1 MARLKSE
8 PLIIGIGGHAMALN
22 ADTGEELWRT
32 KLKSSALVT
41 IWLVGK
47 HVYAGTSGEL
57 FCLEARTGSLL
68 WQNNLKGLGLGLISF
83 ANGDAAAAY
92 TEMQAQAAAASA

>member
-8 PLIIGIGGHAMALN
+8 PLIIGIGGHVVALN

-32 KLKSSALVT
+32 KLKSFALVT

-68 WQNNLKGLGLGLISF
+68 WQNNLKGLGLVSF